1 MKLFSFSCVF
11 KKHVSV
17 CSVSL
22 KPALVKSSEVPEI
35 CLIHLQLREKFVEIR
50 NRLSYLSNCQAIIM
64 GEPYDLQP
72 VTDILHVIDKRQEL
86 WRYCDVSSHTIREW
100 LQTVFKKVTLAV
112 GVHLANTVFS
122 IYALVSVLAGNHL
135 GFLR

>member
-1 MKLFSFSCVF
+1 MFLKN
-11 KKHVSV
+11 VSV
-17 CSVSL
+17 CSLSL

-35 CLIHLQLREKFVEIR
+35 CQIHLQLREKFVEIR

-64 GEPYDLQP
+64 GEPYDLQH

-100 LQTVFKKVTLAV
+100 LQTVFKKVTLV
-112 GVHLANTVFS
+112 LSVFILQTLFSVSTYLCMHLFQYWLG
-122 IYALVSVLAGNHL
+122 IALA
-135 GFLR
+135 F